1 MPVVEKE
8 VTIEGLQSFDQ
19 YQKLN
24 ALDIKITDSEL
35 FKRLLFKGNKRIK
48 YRFIPNSILLSSSV
62 QEETQVIFLTV
73 SGLNEARDIF
83 INGKVY
89 KAIGCI
95 FTNEIE
101 GWDKIKKTTSNW
113 VSCRLTNSKY
123 PFGAKHLAFEF
134 DTSSLNT
141 LLTFTLNLIDQ
152 TGKEIS
158 FLDSEQKVP
167 ALNFTIQI
175 IS

>member
-1 MPVVEKE
+1 MEKYIRRLVV
-8 VTIEGLQSFDQ
+8 F
-19 YQKLN
+19 
-24 ALDIKITDSEL
+24 
-35 FKRLLFKGNKRIK
+35 
-48 YRFIPNSILLSSSV
+48 
-62 QEETQVIFLTV
+62 
-73 SGLNEARDIF
+73 
-83 INGKVY
+83 
-89 KAIGCI
+89 

-113 VSCRLTNSKY
+113 VSCKLTNSKY

-141 LLTFTLNLIDQ
+141 LLNFTLNLIDQ
-152 TGKEIS
+152 TGKEIT